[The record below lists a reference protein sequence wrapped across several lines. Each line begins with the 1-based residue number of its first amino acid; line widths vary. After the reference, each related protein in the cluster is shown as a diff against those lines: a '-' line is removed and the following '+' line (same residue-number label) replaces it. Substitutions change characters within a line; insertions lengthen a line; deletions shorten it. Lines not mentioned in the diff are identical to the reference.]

1 MRSIRELAVGLRDF
15 VNNNA
20 NVAKE
25 KAVTTYEAKQLEK
38 QQTAELAQQRWQVQQ
53 ARSAQFR
60 PVKNIGQ
67 VAIDHANRFFLVR
80 NATGYV
86 RPAPRKVSKARIGA
100 ALMSAGLSEVVVAA
114 VKSSTKA
121 SDKIF
126 SFDELV
132 GYELL
137 EDDSVVSAGTTAT
150 VASARSSLFG
160 TRAYGA
166 SASAQVGMQKKV
178 VEHLV
183 LRIDTDDVEYPCVMI
198 TYISRPTVVSSNNYR
213 TAFSQAQQTISVL
226 GAILRQREREAPQ
239 AESAM
244 PVQQIGVNQTS
255 APNDIEQL
263 KQLKELLDA
272 GIVTEEEF
280 QAKKTQILGL

>member
-1 MRSIRELAVGLRDF
+1 MRSRRELAVGLRDF
-15 VNNNA
+15 VNNSA

-25 KAVTTYEAKQLEK
+25 KAVTAYEAKQLER
-38 QQTAELAQQRWQVQQ
+38 QQMAELAQQRWQVQQ

-80 NATGYV
+80 NATGYM

-183 LRIDTDDVEYPCVMI
+183 LRIDTNDVEYPCVMI

-213 TAFSQAQQTISVL
+213 FAFSQAQQTMSAL
-226 GAILRQREREAPQ
+226 GAILRQREQEVPQ
-239 AESAM
+239 AEPA
-244 PVQQIGVNQTS
+244 PVQQIVVNQTS
-255 APNDIEQL
+255 APNDMELL

-280 QAKKTQILGL
+280 QAKKAQILGL

>member
-1 MRSIRELAVGLRDF
+1 MRSRRELAVGLRGF
-15 VNNNA
+15 ANNSA

-25 KAVTTYEAKQLEK
+25 KAVTTYEAKQLER
-38 QQTAELAQQRWQVQQ
+38 QQMAELAQQRWQVQQ
-53 ARSAQFR
+53 ARSTQFR

-80 NATGYV
+80 NATGYM

-100 ALMSAGLSEVVVAA
+100 ALMSMGLSEVVVAA
-114 VKSSTKA
+114 VKSATKA

-183 LRIDTDDVEYPCVMI
+183 LRIDTNDVEYPCVMI

-213 TAFSQAQQTISVL
+213 LAFSQAQQTMSAL

-239 AESAM
+239 AEST
-244 PVQQIGVNQTS
+244 PVQQIVVNQTPV
-255 APNDIEQL
+255 PNDMELL

>member
-1 MRSIRELAVGLRDF
+1 MGLRDF
-15 VNNNA
+15 VDNSANA
-20 NVAKE
+20 AKE
-25 KAVTTYEAKQLEK
+25 KAVATYEAKQLER
-38 QQTAELAQQRWQVQQ
+38 QQMAELAQQRWQVQQ
-53 ARSAQFR
+53 ARSAQFH

-67 VAIDHANRFFLVR
+67 VAIDHDSRFFLVR
-80 NATGYV
+80 NAASYV
-86 RPAPRKVSKARIGA
+86 RPAPRKVSKARIRA
-100 ALMSAGLSEVVVAA
+100 AVMSMGLSEVVAA
-114 VKSSTKA
+114 VNSSTKA

-213 TAFSQAQQTISVL
+213 FAFSQAQQTMSAL

-239 AESAM
+239 AESAT
-244 PVQQIGVNQTS
+244 PVQQIVVNQTS
-255 APNDIEQL
+255 APNDMELL

-280 QAKKTQILGL
+280 QAKKAQILGL

>member
-1 MRSIRELAVGLRDF
+1 MGLRDF
-15 VNNNA
+15 VDNSANA
-20 NVAKE
+20 AKE
-25 KAVTTYEAKQLEK
+25 KAVATYEAKQLER
-38 QQTAELAQQRWQVQQ
+38 QRMAELAQQRWQVQQ
-53 ARSAQFR
+53 ARSAQFH

-80 NATGYV
+80 NAASYV
-86 RPAPRKVSKARIGA
+86 RPAPRKVSKARIRA
-100 ALMSAGLSEVVVAA
+100 AVMSMGLSEVVAA
-114 VKSSTKA
+114 VNSSTKA

-198 TYISRPTVVSSNNYR
+198 TYISKPTVVSSNNYR
-213 TAFSQAQQTISVL
+213 FAFSQAQQTMSAL

-239 AESAM
+239 AESAT
-244 PVQQIGVNQTS
+244 PVQQIVVNQTS
-255 APNDIEQL
+255 APNDMELL

-280 QAKKTQILGL
+280 QAKKAQILGL

>member
-1 MRSIRELAVGLRDF
+1 MRSRREVAVGLRDF
-15 VNNNA
+15 VDNSANA
-20 NVAKE
+20 AKE
-25 KAVTTYEAKQLEK
+25 KAVATYEAKQLER
-38 QQTAELAQQRWQVQQ
+38 QQMAELAQQRWEVQQ

-80 NATGYV
+80 NAASYV
-86 RPAPRKVSKARIGA
+86 RPAPRKVSKARIRA
-100 ALMSAGLSEVVVAA
+100 AVMSMGLSEVVAA
-114 VKSSTKA
+114 VNSSTKV

-198 TYISRPTVVSSNNYR
+198 TYISKPTVVSSNNYR
-213 TAFSQAQQTISVL
+213 FAFSQAQQTMSAL

-239 AESAM
+239 AESAT
-244 PVQQIGVNQTS
+244 PVQQIVVNQTS
-255 APNDIEQL
+255 APNDMELL

-280 QAKKTQILGL
+280 QAKKAQILGL

>member
-1 MRSIRELAVGLRDF
+1 M
-15 VNNNA
+15 
-20 NVAKE
+20 
-25 KAVTTYEAKQLEK
+25 
-38 QQTAELAQQRWQVQQ
+38 AELAQQRWQVQQ
-53 ARSAQFR
+53 ARSAQFH

-80 NATGYV
+80 NATGYM
-86 RPAPRKVSKARIGA
+86 RPAPRKVSKKRVGA
-100 ALMSAGLSEVVVAA
+100 ALMTWGLSEVVVAA
-114 VKSSTKA
+114 VNSSTKA

-126 SFDELV
+126 SFDELA

-137 EDDSVVSAGTTAT
+137 EDDSVVSASTSAT
-150 VASARSSLFG
+150 VATARSSLFG

-198 TYISRPTVVSSNNYR
+198 TYISKPTAVSSNNYKF
-213 TAFSQAQQTISVL
+213 AFSQAQQTMSAL

-239 AESAM
+239 AESAT
-244 PVQQIGVNQTS
+244 PVQQIVVNQTS
-255 APNDIEQL
+255 APNDMELL

-280 QAKKTQILGL
+280 QAKKAQILGL

>member
-1 MRSIRELAVGLRDF
+1 M
-15 VNNNA
+15 
-20 NVAKE
+20 
-25 KAVTTYEAKQLEK
+25 
-38 QQTAELAQQRWQVQQ
+38 AELAQQRWQVQQ
-53 ARSAQFR
+53 ARSAQFH

-67 VAIDHANRFFLVR
+67 VAIDHDSRFFLVR
-80 NATGYV
+80 NATGYM
-86 RPAPRKVSKARIGA
+86 RPAPRKVSKKRVGA
-100 ALMSAGLSEVVVAA
+100 ALMTWGLSEVVVAA
-114 VKSSTKA
+114 VNSSTKA

-126 SFDELV
+126 SFDELA

-137 EDDSVVSAGTTAT
+137 EDDSVVSASTSAT
-150 VASARSSLFG
+150 VATARSSLFG

-198 TYISRPTVVSSNNYR
+198 TYISKPTAVSSNNYKF
-213 TAFSQAQQTISVL
+213 AFSQAQQTMSAL
-226 GAILRQREREAPQ
+226 GAILRQRERETPQ
-239 AESAM
+239 AESAT
-244 PVQQIGVNQTS
+244 PVQQIVVNQTS
-255 APNDIEQL
+255 APNDMELL

-280 QAKKTQILGL
+280 QAKKAQILGL

>member
-1 MRSIRELAVGLRDF
+1 MRSRRELAVGLRDF
-15 VNNNA
+15 VNNSA

-25 KAVTTYEAKQLEK
+25 KAVTAYEAKQLER
-38 QQTAELAQQRWQVQQ
+38 QQMAELAQQRWQVQQ

-80 NATGYV
+80 NATGYM

-100 ALMSAGLSEVVVAA
+100 AVMTGGLSEVAVAV

-183 LRIDTDDVEYPCVMI
+183 LRIDTNDVEYPCVMI

-213 TAFSQAQQTISVL
+213 FAFSQAQQTMSAL
-226 GAILRQREREAPQ
+226 GAILRQREQEAPQ
-239 AESAM
+239 AEPA
-244 PVQQIGVNQTS
+244 PVQQIVVNQTS
-255 APNDIEQL
+255 APNDMELL

-280 QAKKTQILGL
+280 QAKKAQILGL

>member
-1 MRSIRELAVGLRDF
+1 MGLRDF
-15 VNNNA
+15 VDNSANA
-20 NVAKE
+20 AKE
-25 KAVTTYEAKQLEK
+25 KAVATYEAKQLER
-38 QQTAELAQQRWQVQQ
+38 QQMAELAQQRWQVQQ

-80 NATGYV
+80 NAASYV
-86 RPAPRKVSKARIGA
+86 RPAPRKVSKARIRA
-100 ALMSAGLSEVVVAA
+100 AVMSMGLSEVVAA
-114 VKSSTKA
+114 VNSSTKA

-213 TAFSQAQQTISVL
+213 FAFSQAQQTMSAL
-226 GAILRQREREAPQ
+226 GAILGQREREAPQ
-239 AESAM
+239 AESAP
-244 PVQQIGVNQTS
+244 PVQQIVVNQTS
-255 APNDIEQL
+255 APNDMELL

-280 QAKKTQILGL
+280 QAKKAQILGL

>member
-1 MRSIRELAVGLRDF
+1 MAV
-15 VNNNA
+15 
-20 NVAKE
+20 
-25 KAVTTYEAKQLEK
+25 AV
-38 QQTAELAQQRWQVQQ
+38 
-53 ARSAQFR
+53 
-60 PVKNIGQ
+60 
-67 VAIDHANRFFLVR
+67 
-80 NATGYV
+80 
-86 RPAPRKVSKARIGA
+86 
-100 ALMSAGLSEVVVAA
+100 

-183 LRIDTDDVEYPCVMI
+183 LRIDTNDVEYPCVMI
-198 TYISRPTVVSSNNYR
+198 TYISRPTVVSSNNYKF
-213 TAFSQAQQTISVL
+213 AFSQAQQTMSVL
-226 GAILRQREREAPQ
+226 GAILRQREQEAPQ
-239 AESAM
+239 AESAT
-244 PVQQIGVNQTS
+244 PVQQIVVNQTS
-255 APNDIEQL
+255 APNDMELL

-280 QAKKTQILGL
+280 QAKKAQILGL

>member
-1 MRSIRELAVGLRDF
+1 MGLRDF
-15 VNNNA
+15 VDNSANA
-20 NVAKE
+20 AKE
-25 KAVTTYEAKQLEK
+25 KAVATYEAKQLER
-38 QQTAELAQQRWQVQQ
+38 QQMAELAQQRWQVQQ

-80 NATGYV
+80 NAASYV
-86 RPAPRKVSKARIGA
+86 RPAPRKVSKARIRA
-100 ALMSAGLSEVVVAA
+100 AVMSMGLSEVVAA
-114 VKSSTKA
+114 VNSSTKA

-166 SASAQVGMQKKV
+166 SASAQVGIQKKV

-198 TYISRPTVVSSNNYR
+198 TYISKPTAVSSNNYKF
-213 TAFSQAQQTISVL
+213 AFSQAQQTMSVL

-239 AESAM
+239 PESAT
-244 PVQQIGVNQTS
+244 PVQQIVVNQTS
-255 APNDIEQL
+255 APNDMELL

-272 GIVTEEEF
+272 GIVTEAEF
-280 QAKKTQILGL
+280 QAKKAQILGL

>member
-1 MRSIRELAVGLRDF
+1 MRSRRELAVGLRDF
-15 VNNNA
+15 VDNSANA
-20 NVAKE
+20 AKE
-25 KAVTTYEAKQLEK
+25 KAVATYEAKQLER
-38 QQTAELAQQRWQVQQ
+38 QQMAELAQQRWQVQQ
-53 ARSAQFR
+53 ARSAQFH

-67 VAIDHANRFFLVR
+67 VAIDHDSRFFLVR
-80 NATGYV
+80 NAASYV
-86 RPAPRKVSKARIGA
+86 RPAPRKVSKARIRA
-100 ALMSAGLSEVVVAA
+100 AVMSMGLSEVVAA
-114 VKSSTKA
+114 VNSSTKA

-213 TAFSQAQQTISVL
+213 FAFSQAQQTMSAL

-239 AESAM
+239 AESAT
-244 PVQQIGVNQTS
+244 PVQQIVVNQTS
-255 APNDIEQL
+255 APNDMELL

-280 QAKKTQILGL
+280 QAKKAQILGL

>member
-1 MRSIRELAVGLRDF
+1 
-15 VNNNA
+15 
-20 NVAKE
+20 
-25 KAVTTYEAKQLEK
+25 
-38 QQTAELAQQRWQVQQ
+38 
-53 ARSAQFR
+53 
-60 PVKNIGQ
+60 
-67 VAIDHANRFFLVR
+67 
-80 NATGYV
+80 
-86 RPAPRKVSKARIGA
+86 
-100 ALMSAGLSEVVVAA
+100 VVVAA
-114 VKSSTKA
+114 VNSSTKA

-198 TYISRPTVVSSNNYR
+198 TYISKPTAVSSNNYKF
-213 TAFSQAQQTISVL
+213 AFSQAQQTMSVL

-239 AESAM
+239 AESAT
-244 PVQQIGVNQTS
+244 PVQQIVVNQTS
-255 APNDIEQL
+255 APNDMELL

-280 QAKKTQILGL
+280 QAKKAQILGL

>member
-1 MRSIRELAVGLRDF
+1 MGLRDF
-15 VNNNA
+15 VDNSANA
-20 NVAKE
+20 AKE
-25 KAVTTYEAKQLEK
+25 KAVATYEAKQLER
-38 QQTAELAQQRWQVQQ
+38 QQMAELAQQRWEVQQ

-80 NATGYV
+80 NAASYV
-86 RPAPRKVSKARIGA
+86 RPAPRKVSKARIRA
-100 ALMSAGLSEVVVAA
+100 AVMSMGLSEVVAA
-114 VKSSTKA
+114 VNSSTKV

-198 TYISRPTVVSSNNYR
+198 TYISKPTVVSSNNYR
-213 TAFSQAQQTISVL
+213 FAFSQAQQTMSAL

-239 AESAM
+239 AESAT
-244 PVQQIGVNQTS
+244 PVQQIVVNQTS
-255 APNDIEQL
+255 APNDMELL

-280 QAKKTQILGL
+280 QAKKAQILGL

>member
-1 MRSIRELAVGLRDF
+1 MGLRDF
-15 VNNNA
+15 VNNSA

-25 KAVTTYEAKQLEK
+25 KAVTAYEAKQLER
-38 QQTAELAQQRWQVQQ
+38 QQMAELAQQRWQVQQ
-53 ARSAQFR
+53 ARSAQFH

-80 NATGYV
+80 NAASYV
-86 RPAPRKVSKARIGA
+86 RPAPRKVSKARIRA
-100 ALMSAGLSEVVVAA
+100 AVMSAGLSEVVAA
-114 VKSSTKA
+114 VNSSTKA

-132 GYELL
+132 GYELF

-213 TAFSQAQQTISVL
+213 FAFSQAQQTMSAL

-239 AESAM
+239 PESAT
-244 PVQQIGVNQTS
+244 PVQQIVVNQTS
-255 APNDIEQL
+255 APNDMELL

-280 QAKKTQILGL
+280 QAKKAQILGL